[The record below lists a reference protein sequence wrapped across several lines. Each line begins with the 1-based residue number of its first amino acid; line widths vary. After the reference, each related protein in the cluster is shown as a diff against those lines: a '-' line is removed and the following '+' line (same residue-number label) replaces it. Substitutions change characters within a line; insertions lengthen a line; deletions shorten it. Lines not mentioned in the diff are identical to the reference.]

1 MGSATFPTGLRISRA
16 SAIGLDLCVGIERQ
30 TNQMALQSQSNTRRA
45 YRLFRDNVFAGLF
58 FGSVAVGILVLA
70 WLLTEVIVDSVGW
83 LDWQFLTSYSS
94 RHPVDAGVLAPI
106 AGTFWVIIL
115 TAVMTVPVGVAT
127 AVYLEEFAPDNRLTR
142 LIQLNI
148 SNLAGVPSVVYG
160 LLGLAIFVQYLFDGQ
175 RSLLAGALT
184 LSLLV
189 MPIVIIA
196 SQEALRAVPS
206 SYRDAAYAMGATR
219 WQVVKMVVLPQAVPS
234 IMSGIILAMSR
245 AIGETAPILVVSSLV
260 FITYVPTSPTD
271 RFTVLPLQIVTWVSQ
286 PQDDFRNIAAAAII
300 ILLVMLLTMNALA
313 IYIRAKFQRRA
324 EY

>member
-1 MGSATFPTGLRISRA
+1 
-16 SAIGLDLCVGIERQ
+16 
-30 TNQMALQSQSNTRRA
+30 MALQFQSNARKT
-45 YRLFRDNVFAGLF
+45 YRLARDNVFAALF
-58 FGSVAVGILVLA
+58 AGSVIIGVLVLA
-70 WLLTEVIVDSVGW
+70 WLLIEVFIDSIGW
-83 LDWQFLTSYSS
+83 LDWQFLSSYSS
-94 RHPVDAGVLAPI
+94 RHPDQAGVLAPI

-115 TAVMTVPVGVAT
+115 TAIMTVPVGIAT
-127 AVYLEEFAPDNRLTR
+127 AVYLEEFAPNNRLTR

-175 RSLLAGALT
+175 RSLLAGSLT

-196 SQEALRAVPS
+196 SQEAIRAVPP

-219 WQVVKMVVLPQAVPS
+219 WQVVKMVVLPQAIPS

-260 FITYVPTSPTD
+260 FITYVPTSPFD

-286 PQDDFRNIAAAAII
+286 PQDDFRHIAAAAIV
-300 ILLVMLLTMNALA
+300 ILLVMLLTMNAAA

>member
-1 MGSATFPTGLRISRA
+1 
-16 SAIGLDLCVGIERQ
+16 
-30 TNQMALQSQSNTRRA
+30 MALQTQSNARKV
-45 YRLFRDNVFAGLF
+45 YRLWRDNAFAALF
-58 FGSVAVGILVLA
+58 FGSVVLGVLVLA
-70 WLLTEVIVDSVGW
+70 WLLIEVLVDSVGW
-83 LDWQFLTSYSS
+83 LDWQFLSSYSS
-94 RHPVDAGVLAPI
+94 RHPEEAGVLAPI
-106 AGTFWVIIL
+106 AGTFWVIVL
-115 TAVMTVPVGVAT
+115 TAVITVPVGVAT
-127 AVYLEEFAPDNRLTR
+127 AVYLEEFSPDNRITR

-160 LLGLAIFVQYLFDGQ
+160 LLGLAIFVQFLFDGQ

-189 MPIVIIA
+189 MPIVVIA
-196 SQEALRAVPS
+196 SQEAIRAVPPS
-206 SYRDAAYAMGATR
+206 HRDAAYAMGATR
-219 WQVVKMVVLPQAVPS
+219 WQVVKMVVLPQAIPS
-234 IMSGIILAMSR
+234 MMSGIIIAMSR

-286 PQDDFRNIAAAAII
+286 PQDDFRHIAAAAII
-300 ILLVMLLTMNALA
+300 ILLVMLLSMNAAA

>member
-1 MGSATFPTGLRISRA
+1 M
-16 SAIGLDLCVGIERQ
+16 Q
-30 TNQMALQSQSNTRRA
+30 TQSNTRKT
-45 YRLFRDNVFAGLF
+45 YRLARDNAFAALF
-58 FGSVAVGILVLA
+58 LGSVIVGVLVLA
-70 WLLTEVIVDSVGW
+70 WLLIEVFIDSIGW
-83 LDWQFLTSYSS
+83 LDWQFLSNYSS
-94 RHPVDAGVLAPI
+94 RHPEEAGILAPI

-115 TAVMTVPVGVAT
+115 TAIMTVPVGIAT
-127 AVYLEEFAPDNRLTR
+127 ALYLEEFAPDNRVTR

-196 SQEALRAVPS
+196 SQEAIRAVPP

-219 WQVVKMVVLPQAVPS
+219 WQVVKMVVLPQAIPS
-234 IMSGIILAMSR
+234 MMSGIILAMSR

-260 FITYVPTSPTD
+260 FITYVPTSPFD

-286 PQDDFRNIAAAAII
+286 PQDDFRHISAAAIV
-300 ILLVMLLTMNALA
+300 ILLIMLLTMNAAA

>member
-1 MGSATFPTGLRISRA
+1 
-16 SAIGLDLCVGIERQ
+16 
-30 TNQMALQSQSNTRRA
+30 MALQTQSNARKA
-45 YRLFRDNVFAGLF
+45 YRSVRDNVAAALF
-58 FGSVAVGILVLA
+58 LSSVVVGVLVLL
-70 WLLTEVIVDSVGW
+70 WLLLEVFIDSIGW
-83 LDWQFLTSYSS
+83 LDWQFLSSYSS
-94 RHPVDAGVLAPI
+94 RHPEEAGILAPI

-115 TAVMTVPVGVAT
+115 TAIMTVPVGIAT

-196 SQEALRAVPS
+196 SQEAIRAVPP

-219 WQVVKMVVLPQAVPS
+219 WQVVKMVVLPQAIAS

-260 FITYVPTSPTD
+260 FITYVPTSPFD

-286 PQDDFRNIAAAAII
+286 PQDDFRHISAAAII
-300 ILLVMLLTMNALA
+300 ILLIMLLSMNAAA
-313 IYIRAKFQRRA
+313 IYIRAKFQRRS
-324 EY
+324 EN

>member
-1 MGSATFPTGLRISRA
+1 
-16 SAIGLDLCVGIERQ
+16 
-30 TNQMALQSQSNTRRA
+30 MALQSQSNARKT
-45 YRLFRDNVFAGLF
+45 YRVARDHVFAVLF
-58 FGSVAVGILVLA
+58 TSSVVAGVLVLA
-70 WLLTEVIVDSVGW
+70 WLLIEVFVESVGW
-83 LDWQFLTSYSS
+83 LDWQFLSSYSS
-94 RHPVDAGVLAPI
+94 RHPVEAGVLAPI

-115 TAVMTVPVGVAT
+115 TAVMTVPVGIAT
-127 AVYLEEFAPDNRLTR
+127 AVYLEEFAPDNRITR

-196 SQEALRAVPS
+196 SQEAIRAVPP

-219 WQVVKMVVLPQAVPS
+219 WQVVKMVVLPQAIPS
-234 IMSGIILAMSR
+234 MMSGIILAMSR

-260 FITYVPTSPTD
+260 FITYVPTSPFD

-286 PQDDFRNIAAAAII
+286 PQDEFRHIAAAAIV
-300 ILLVMLLTMNALA
+300 ILLVMLLSMNAVA

>member
-1 MGSATFPTGLRISRA
+1 
-16 SAIGLDLCVGIERQ
+16 
-30 TNQMALQSQSNTRRA
+30 MALQTQSNKRKTYRRA
-45 YRLFRDNVFAGLF
+45 RDNVFAGIFLS
-58 FGSVAVGILVLA
+58 SVVVGVLVLA
-70 WLLTEVIVDSVGW
+70 WLLIEVFVDSFGW
-83 LDWQFLTSYSS
+83 LDWQFLSSYSS
-94 RHPVDAGVLAPI
+94 RHPVEAGVLAPI

-115 TAVMTVPVGVAT
+115 TAVMTVPVGIAT

-196 SQEALRAVPS
+196 SQEAIRAVPP

-219 WQVVKMVVLPQAVPS
+219 WQVVKMVVLPQAIPS
-234 IMSGIILAMSR
+234 MMSGIILAMSR

-286 PQDDFRNIAAAAII
+286 PQDDFRHIAAAAIV
-300 ILLVMLLTMNALA
+300 ILLVMLLSMNAAA

>member
-1 MGSATFPTGLRISRA
+1 
-16 SAIGLDLCVGIERQ
+16 
-30 TNQMALQSQSNTRRA
+30 MALQSQSSTRKT
-45 YRLFRDNVFAGLF
+45 YRLARDNVFAALF
-58 FGSVAVGILVLA
+58 AGSVIIGVLVLA
-70 WLLTEVIVDSVGW
+70 WLLIEVFIDSVGW
-83 LDWQFLTSYSS
+83 LDWQFLSSYSS
-94 RHPVDAGVLAPI
+94 RHPDQAGVLAPI

-115 TAVMTVPVGVAT
+115 TAVMTVPVGIAT
-127 AVYLEEFAPDNRLTR
+127 AIYLEEFAPANRVTR

-196 SQEALRAVPS
+196 SQEAIRAVPP

-219 WQVVKMVVLPQAVPS
+219 WQVVKMVVLPQAIPS

-260 FITYVPTSPTD
+260 FITYVPTSPFD

-286 PQDDFRNIAAAAII
+286 PQDDFRHIAAAAIV
-300 ILLVMLLTMNALA
+300 ILLVMLLTMNAAA

>member
-1 MGSATFPTGLRISRA
+1 MT
-16 SAIGLDLCVGIERQ
+16 
-30 TNQMALQSQSNTRRA
+30 LQSQSSTRKT
-45 YRLFRDNVFAGLF
+45 YRLARDNVFAVLF
-58 FGSVAVGILVLA
+58 VGSVVAGVLILA
-70 WLLTEVIVDSVGW
+70 WLLIEVFIDSIGW
-83 LDWQFLTSYSS
+83 LDWQFLSSYSS
-94 RHPVDAGVLAPI
+94 RHPEEAGILAPI

-115 TAVMTVPVGVAT
+115 TAVMTVPVGIAT
-127 AVYLEEFAPDNRLTR
+127 AVYLEEFALDNRVTR

-196 SQEALRAVPS
+196 SQEAIRAVPP

-219 WQVVKMVVLPQAVPS
+219 WQVVKMVVLPQAIPS
-234 IMSGIILAMSR
+234 MMSGIILAMSR

-260 FITYVPTSPTD
+260 FITYVPTTPFD

-286 PQDDFRNIAAAAII
+286 PQDNFRHISAAAIV
-300 ILLVMLLTMNALA
+300 ILLIMLLTMNAAA

>member
-1 MGSATFPTGLRISRA
+1 MTPRTQGTKRKTYRIA
-16 SAIGLDLCVGIERQ
+16 
-30 TNQMALQSQSNTRRA
+30 
-45 YRLFRDNVFAGLF
+45 RDNVFAALF
-58 FGSVAVGILVLA
+58 FGSVVVGVLVLA
-70 WLLTEVIVDSVGW
+70 WLLIEVFVDSVGW
-83 LDWQFLTSYSS
+83 LDWQFLSSYSS
-94 RHPVDAGVLAPI
+94 RHPVEAGVLAPI

-115 TAVMTVPVGVAT
+115 TAVMTVPVGIAT
-127 AVYLEEFAPDNRLTR
+127 AIYLEEFAPDNRVTR

-196 SQEALRAVPS
+196 SQEAIRAVPP

-234 IMSGIILAMSR
+234 MMSGIILAMSR

-260 FITYVPTSPTD
+260 FITYVPTSPFD

-286 PQDDFRNIAAAAII
+286 PQDDFRHIAAAAIV
-300 ILLVMLLTMNALA
+300 ILLVMLLSMNAVA

-324 EY
+324 EN

>member
-1 MGSATFPTGLRISRA
+1 MT
-16 SAIGLDLCVGIERQ
+16 
-30 TNQMALQSQSNTRRA
+30 LQSQSSARKT
-45 YRLFRDNVFAGLF
+45 YRLARDNVFAALF
-58 FGSVAVGILVLA
+58 TISVVIGVLVLA
-70 WLLTEVIVDSVGW
+70 WLLIEVFVDSIGW
-83 LDWQFLTSYSS
+83 LDWQFLSSYSS
-94 RHPVDAGVLAPI
+94 RHPDQAGVLAPI

-115 TAVMTVPVGVAT
+115 TAVMTVPVGIAT
-127 AVYLEEFAPDNRLTR
+127 AIYLEEFAPDNRLTR

-175 RSLLAGALT
+175 RSLVTGALT

-196 SQEALRAVPS
+196 SQEAVRAVPP

-219 WQVVKMVVLPQAVPS
+219 WQVVKMVVLPQAIPS

-260 FITYVPTSPTD
+260 FITYVPTSPFD

-286 PQDDFRNIAAAAII
+286 PQDAFRNIAAAAIV
-300 ILLVMLLTMNALA
+300 ILLVMLLTMNATA

>member
-1 MGSATFPTGLRISRA
+1 
-16 SAIGLDLCVGIERQ
+16 
-30 TNQMALQSQSNTRRA
+30 MALRYQSNTRKT
-45 YRLFRDNVFAGLF
+45 YRLARDNVFAALF
-58 FGSVAVGILVLA
+58 TSSVIIGVLVLA
-70 WLLTEVIVDSVGW
+70 WLLIEVFIDSIGW
-83 LDWQFLTSYSS
+83 LDWQFLSSYSS
-94 RHPVDAGVLAPI
+94 RHPDQAGVLAPI

-115 TAVMTVPVGVAT
+115 TAVMTVPVGIAT
-127 AVYLEEFAPDNRLTR
+127 AVYLEEFAPNNRLTR

-196 SQEALRAVPS
+196 SQEAIRAVPP

-219 WQVVKMVVLPQAVPS
+219 WQVVKMVVLPQAIPS

-260 FITYVPTSPTD
+260 FITYVPTSPFD

-286 PQDDFRNIAAAAII
+286 PQDDFRHIAAAAIV
-300 ILLVMLLTMNALA
+300 ILLVMLLTMNAAA

>member
-1 MGSATFPTGLRISRA
+1 MTTFLPGCLWVRWLSACWCLLGFWSRYL
-16 SAIGLDLCVGIERQ
+16 I
-30 TNQMALQSQSNTRRA
+30 
-45 YRLFRDNVFAGLF
+45 
-58 FGSVAVGILVLA
+58 
-70 WLLTEVIVDSVGW
+70 DSVGW
-83 LDWQFLTSYSS
+83 LDWQFLSSYSS
-94 RHPVDAGVLAPI
+94 RHPVEAGVLAPI
-106 AGTFWVIIL
+106 AGTFWVIVL
-115 TAVMTVPVGVAT
+115 TAIITVPVGIAT
-127 AVYLEEFAPDNRLTR
+127 AVYLEEFAPKNRTTR

-196 SQEALRAVPS
+196 SQEAIRAVPP

-219 WQVVKMVVLPQAVPS
+219 WQVVKMVVLPQAIPS
-234 IMSGIILAMSR
+234 MMSGIILAMSR

-260 FITYVPTSPTD
+260 FITYVPTSPFD

-286 PQDDFRNIAAAAII
+286 PQDDFRHIAAAAIL
-300 ILLVMLLTMNALA
+300 ILLIMLLSMNAVA

>member
-1 MGSATFPTGLRISRA
+1 
-16 SAIGLDLCVGIERQ
+16 
-30 TNQMALQSQSNTRRA
+30 MALQSQSNTRKT
-45 YRLFRDNVFAGLF
+45 YRLVRDNVFTALF
-58 FGSVAVGILVLA
+58 FSSVVVGVLVLA
-70 WLLTEVIVDSVGW
+70 WLLIEVFVESVGW
-83 LDWQFLTSYSS
+83 LDWQFLSSYSS
-94 RHPVDAGVLAPI
+94 RHPDQAGVLAPI

-115 TAVMTVPVGVAT
+115 TALMTVPVGIAT
-127 AVYLEEFAPDNRLTR
+127 AVYLEEFAPNNRVTR
-142 LIQLNI
+142 LVQLNI

-189 MPIVIIA
+189 MPIVIIV
-196 SQEALRAVPS
+196 SQEAIRAVPP

-219 WQVVKMVVLPQAVPS
+219 WQVVKMVVLPQAIPGM
-234 IMSGIILAMSR
+234 MSGIILAMSR

-286 PQDDFRNIAAAAII
+286 PQDDFRHIAAAAII
-300 ILLVMLLTMNALA
+300 ILLVMLLSMNAAA

>member
-1 MGSATFPTGLRISRA
+1 
-16 SAIGLDLCVGIERQ
+16 
-30 TNQMALQSQSNTRRA
+30 MALQSQSNTRRA
-45 YRLFRDNVFAGLF
+45 YRLSRDNVFAGLF

-70 WLLTEVIVDSVGW
+70 WLLIEVVVDSIGW

>member
-1 MGSATFPTGLRISRA
+1 MFA
-16 SAIGLDLCVGIERQ
+16 
-30 TNQMALQSQSNTRRA
+30 AL
-45 YRLFRDNVFAGLF
+45 FAG
-58 FGSVAVGILVLA
+58 SVVIGVLVLA
-70 WLLTEVIVDSVGW
+70 WLLIEVFIDSVGW
-83 LDWQFLTSYSS
+83 LDWQFLSSYSS
-94 RHPVDAGVLAPI
+94 RHPDQAGVLAPI

-127 AVYLEEFAPDNRLTR
+127 AVYLEEFAPDNRITR

-196 SQEALRAVPS
+196 SQEAIRAVPPS
-206 SYRDAAYAMGATR
+206 HRDAAYAMGATR

-260 FITYVPTSPTD
+260 FITYVPTSPFD

-286 PQDDFRNIAAAAII
+286 PQDDFRHIAAAAIV
-300 ILLVMLLTMNALA
+300 ILLIMLLTMNATA

>member
-1 MGSATFPTGLRISRA
+1 M
-16 SAIGLDLCVGIERQ
+16 Q
-30 TNQMALQSQSNTRRA
+30 TQSNTRKT
-45 YRLFRDNVFAGLF
+45 YRLARDNAFAALF
-58 FGSVAVGILVLA
+58 LGSVIVGVLVLA
-70 WLLTEVIVDSVGW
+70 WLLIEVFIDSIGW
-83 LDWQFLTSYSS
+83 LDWQFLSNYSS
-94 RHPVDAGVLAPI
+94 RHPEEAGILAPI

-115 TAVMTVPVGVAT
+115 TAIMTVPVGIAT
-127 AVYLEEFAPDNRLTR
+127 ALYLEEFAPDNRITR

-196 SQEALRAVPS
+196 SQEAIRAVPP

-219 WQVVKMVVLPQAVPS
+219 WQVVKMVVLPQAIPS
-234 IMSGIILAMSR
+234 MMSGIILAMSR

-260 FITYVPTSPTD
+260 FITYVPTSPFD

-286 PQDDFRNIAAAAII
+286 PQDDFRHISAAAIM
-300 ILLVMLLTMNALA
+300 ILLIMLLTMNAAA

>member
-1 MGSATFPTGLRISRA
+1 
-16 SAIGLDLCVGIERQ
+16 
-30 TNQMALQSQSNTRRA
+30 MALQFQSNARKT
-45 YRLFRDNVFAGLF
+45 YRLARDNVFAALF
-58 FGSVAVGILVLA
+58 AGSVIIGVLVLA
-70 WLLTEVIVDSVGW
+70 WLLIEVFIDSVGW
-83 LDWQFLTSYSS
+83 LDWQFLSSYSS
-94 RHPVDAGVLAPI
+94 RHPDQAGVLAPI

-115 TAVMTVPVGVAT
+115 TAVMTVPVGIAT
-127 AVYLEEFAPDNRLTR
+127 AIYLEEFAPANRVTR

-196 SQEALRAVPS
+196 SQEAIRAVPP

-219 WQVVKMVVLPQAVPS
+219 WQVVKMVVLPQAIPS

-260 FITYVPTSPTD
+260 FITYVPTSPFD

-286 PQDDFRNIAAAAII
+286 PQDDFRHIAAAAIV
-300 ILLVMLLTMNALA
+300 ILLVMLLTMNAAA

>member
-1 MGSATFPTGLRISRA
+1 MT
-16 SAIGLDLCVGIERQ
+16 
-30 TNQMALQSQSNTRRA
+30 LQSQSSVRKV
-45 YRLFRDNVFAGLF
+45 YRLARDNLFAGLF
-58 FGSVAVGILVLA
+58 MGSVVTGVLVLA
-70 WLLTEVIVDSVGW
+70 WLLVEVFVDSVGW
-83 LDWQFLTSYSS
+83 LDWQFLSSYSS
-94 RHPVDAGVLAPI
+94 RHPVEAGVLAPI
-106 AGTFWVIIL
+106 AGTFWVIVL
-115 TAVMTVPVGVAT
+115 TAIITVPVGIAT
-127 AVYLEEFAPDNRLTR
+127 AVYLEEFAPKNRTTR
-142 LIQLNI
+142 LVQLNI

-196 SQEALRAVPS
+196 SQEAIRAVPP

-219 WQVVKMVVLPQAVPS
+219 WQVVKMVVLPQAIPS
-234 IMSGIILAMSR
+234 MMSGIILAMSR

-260 FITYVPTSPTD
+260 FITYVPTSPFD

-286 PQDDFRNIAAAAII
+286 PQDDFRHIAAAAIL
-300 ILLVMLLTMNALA
+300 ILLIMLLSMNAVA

>member
-1 MGSATFPTGLRISRA
+1 M
-16 SAIGLDLCVGIERQ
+16 Q
-30 TNQMALQSQSNTRRA
+30 TQSNTRKT
-45 YRLFRDNVFAGLF
+45 YRLARDNAFAALF
-58 FGSVAVGILVLA
+58 LGSVIVGVLVLA
-70 WLLTEVIVDSVGW
+70 WLLIEVFIDSIGW
-83 LDWQFLTSYSS
+83 LDWQFLSNYSS
-94 RHPVDAGVLAPI
+94 RHPEEAGILAPI

-115 TAVMTVPVGVAT
+115 TAVMTVPVGIAT
-127 AVYLEEFAPDNRLTR
+127 ALYLEEFAPDNRVTR

-196 SQEALRAVPS
+196 SQEAIRAVPP

-219 WQVVKMVVLPQAVPS
+219 WQVVKMVVLPQAIPS
-234 IMSGIILAMSR
+234 MMSGIILAMSR

-260 FITYVPTSPTD
+260 FITYVPTSPFD

-286 PQDDFRNIAAAAII
+286 PQDDFRHISAAAIV
-300 ILLVMLLTMNALA
+300 ILLIMLLTMNAAA

>member
-1 MGSATFPTGLRISRA
+1 MT
-16 SAIGLDLCVGIERQ
+16 
-30 TNQMALQSQSNTRRA
+30 LQSQSSTRKT
-45 YRLFRDNVFAGLF
+45 YRLARDNVFATLF
-58 FGSVAVGILVLA
+58 AGSVVVGVLVLA
-70 WLLTEVIVDSVGW
+70 WLLIEVFIDSIGW
-83 LDWQFLTSYSS
+83 LDWQFLSSYSS
-94 RHPVDAGVLAPI
+94 RHPDQAGVLAPI

-115 TAVMTVPVGVAT
+115 TAVMTVPVGIAT
-127 AVYLEEFAPDNRLTR
+127 AVYLEEFAPKNRLTR

-196 SQEALRAVPS
+196 SQEAIRAVPP

-219 WQVVKMVVLPQAVPS
+219 WQVVKMVVLPQAIPS

-260 FITYVPTSPTD
+260 FITYVPTSPFD

-286 PQDDFRNIAAAAII
+286 PQDDFRHIAAAAIV
-300 ILLVMLLTMNALA
+300 ILLIMLLTMNAAA

>member
-1 MGSATFPTGLRISRA
+1 
-16 SAIGLDLCVGIERQ
+16 
-30 TNQMALQSQSNTRRA
+30 MALQSQSSARKT
-45 YRLFRDNVFAGLF
+45 YRLARDNVFAALF
-58 FGSVAVGILVLA
+58 VSSVIAGVLVLA
-70 WLLTEVIVDSVGW
+70 WLLIEVFIDSFGW
-83 LDWQFLTSYSS
+83 LDWQFLSSYSS
-94 RHPVDAGVLAPI
+94 RHPDQAGVLAPI

-115 TAVMTVPVGVAT
+115 TAVMTVPVGIAT
-127 AVYLEEFAPDNRLTR
+127 AIYLEEFAPANRVTR

-196 SQEALRAVPS
+196 SQEAIRAVPP

-219 WQVVKMVVLPQAVPS
+219 WQVVKMVVLPQAIPS
-234 IMSGIILAMSR
+234 MMSGIILAMSR

-260 FITYVPTSPTD
+260 FITYVPTTPFD

-286 PQDDFRNIAAAAII
+286 PQDDFRHIAAAAIV
-300 ILLVMLLTMNALA
+300 ILLVMLLTMNAAA

>member
-1 MGSATFPTGLRISRA
+1 
-16 SAIGLDLCVGIERQ
+16 
-30 TNQMALQSQSNTRRA
+30 MALQSQSNTRKT
-45 YRLFRDNVFAGLF
+45 YRLARDNVFAALF
-58 FGSVAVGILVLA
+58 ATSVVIGVLVLA
-70 WLLTEVIVDSVGW
+70 WLLIEVFIDSIGW
-83 LDWQFLTSYSS
+83 LDWQFLSSYSS
-94 RHPVDAGVLAPI
+94 RHPVEAGVLAPI

-115 TAVMTVPVGVAT
+115 TAAMTVPVGIAT
-127 AVYLEEFAPDNRLTR
+127 AVYLEEFASNNQLTR

-175 RSLLAGALT
+175 RSLLTGALT

-196 SQEALRAVPS
+196 SQEAIRAVPS
-206 SYRDAAYAMGATR
+206 SHRDAAYAMGATR

-234 IMSGIILAMSR
+234 MMSGIILAMSR

-260 FITYVPTSPTD
+260 FITYVPTSPFD

-286 PQDDFRNIAAAAII
+286 PQDDFRHIAAAAIV
-300 ILLVMLLTMNALA
+300 ILLVMLLTMNAAA

>member
-1 MGSATFPTGLRISRA
+1 
-16 SAIGLDLCVGIERQ
+16 
-30 TNQMALQSQSNTRRA
+30 MALQTQSNKRKTYRRA
-45 YRLFRDNVFAGLF
+45 RDNVFAGIFLS
-58 FGSVAVGILVLA
+58 SVVVGVLVLA
-70 WLLTEVIVDSVGW
+70 WLLIEVFVESVGW
-83 LDWQFLTSYSS
+83 LDWQFLSSYSS
-94 RHPVDAGVLAPI
+94 RHPVEAGVLAPI

-115 TAVMTVPVGVAT
+115 TAVMTVPVGIAT
-127 AVYLEEFAPDNRLTR
+127 AVYLEEFAPNNRVTR

-196 SQEALRAVPS
+196 SQEAIRAVPP

-219 WQVVKMVVLPQAVPS
+219 WQVVKMVVLPQAIPS
-234 IMSGIILAMSR
+234 MMSGIILAMSR

-286 PQDDFRNIAAAAII
+286 PQDDFRHIAAAAIV
-300 ILLVMLLTMNALA
+300 ILLVMLLTMNAAA

>member
-1 MGSATFPTGLRISRA
+1 MT
-16 SAIGLDLCVGIERQ
+16 
-30 TNQMALQSQSNTRRA
+30 LQSQSSTRKT
-45 YRLFRDNVFAGLF
+45 YRLARDNVFAVLF
-58 FGSVAVGILVLA
+58 VGSVVAGVLILA
-70 WLLTEVIVDSVGW
+70 WLLVEVFIDSIGW
-83 LDWQFLTSYSS
+83 LDWQFLSSYSS
-94 RHPVDAGVLAPI
+94 RHPEEAGILAPI

-115 TAVMTVPVGVAT
+115 TAAMTVPVGIAT
-127 AVYLEEFAPDNRLTR
+127 AVYLEEFAPDNRVTR

-196 SQEALRAVPS
+196 SQEAIRAVPS

-219 WQVVKMVVLPQAVPS
+219 WQVVKMVVLPQAIPGM
-234 IMSGIILAMSR
+234 MSGIILAMSR

-260 FITYVPTSPTD
+260 FITYVPTTPFD

-286 PQDDFRNIAAAAII
+286 PQDNFRHISAAAIV
-300 ILLVMLLTMNALA
+300 ILLIMLLTMNAAA

>member
-1 MGSATFPTGLRISRA
+1 
-16 SAIGLDLCVGIERQ
+16 
-30 TNQMALQSQSNTRRA
+30 MALQSKRNTRKT
-45 YRLFRDNVFAGLF
+45 YRLVRDNIFAALF
-58 FGSVAVGILVLA
+58 LGSVVAGVLVLA
-70 WLLTEVIVDSVGW
+70 WLLIEVFVDSVGW
-83 LDWQFLTSYSS
+83 LDWQFLSSYSS
-94 RHPVDAGVLAPI
+94 RHPVEAGVLAPI

-115 TAVMTVPVGVAT
+115 TAVMTVPVGIAT
-127 AVYLEEFAPDNRLTR
+127 AIYLEEFAPDNRVTSLV
-142 LIQLNI
+142 QLNI

-196 SQEALRAVPS
+196 SQEAIRAVPP

-234 IMSGIILAMSR
+234 MMSGIILAMSR

-260 FITYVPTSPTD
+260 FITYVPTSPFD

-286 PQDDFRNIAAAAII
+286 PQDDFRHIAAAAIV
-300 ILLVMLLTMNALA
+300 ILLVMLLSMNAVA

-324 EY
+324 EN

>member
-1 MGSATFPTGLRISRA
+1 
-16 SAIGLDLCVGIERQ
+16 
-30 TNQMALQSQSNTRRA
+30 MALQTQSNARKT
-45 YRLFRDNVFAGLF
+45 YRLARDNVFAALF
-58 FGSVAVGILVLA
+58 FGSVIVGVLVLA
-70 WLLTEVIVDSVGW
+70 WLLIEIFLDSIGW
-83 LDWQFLTSYSS
+83 LDWQFLSSYSS
-94 RHPVDAGVLAPI
+94 RHPVEAGILAPI

-115 TAVMTVPVGVAT
+115 TAVMTVPVGIAT
-127 AVYLEEFAPDNRLTR
+127 AIYLEEFASDNRVTR

-196 SQEALRAVPS
+196 SQEAIRAVPS

-286 PQDDFRNIAAAAII
+286 PQDDFRHIAAAAIVV
-300 ILLVMLLTMNALA
+300 LLVMLLSMNAAA
-313 IYIRAKFQRRA
+313 IYIRAKFQRRS
-324 EY
+324 EN

>member
-1 MGSATFPTGLRISRA
+1 
-16 SAIGLDLCVGIERQ
+16 
-30 TNQMALQSQSNTRRA
+30 MALQSQSNTRKT
-45 YRLFRDNVFAGLF
+45 YRLVRDNVFTALF
-58 FGSVAVGILVLA
+58 FSSVVVGVLVLA
-70 WLLTEVIVDSVGW
+70 WLLIEVFVESVGW
-83 LDWQFLTSYSS
+83 LDWQFLSSYSS
-94 RHPVDAGVLAPI
+94 RHPDQAGVLAPI

-115 TAVMTVPVGVAT
+115 TALMTVPVGIAT
-127 AVYLEEFAPDNRLTR
+127 AVYLEEFAPNNRVTR
-142 LIQLNI
+142 LVQLNI

-189 MPIVIIA
+189 MPIVIIV
-196 SQEALRAVPS
+196 SQEAIRAVPS

-219 WQVVKMVVLPQAVPS
+219 WQVVKMVVLPQAIPGM
-234 IMSGIILAMSR
+234 MSGIILAMSR

-286 PQDDFRNIAAAAII
+286 PQDDFRHIAAAAII
-300 ILLVMLLTMNALA
+300 ILLVMLLSMNAAA
-313 IYIRAKFQRRA
+313 IYIRAKFQRRS
-324 EY
+324 EN

>member
-1 MGSATFPTGLRISRA
+1 
-16 SAIGLDLCVGIERQ
+16 
-30 TNQMALQSQSNTRRA
+30 MALQSQSNTRKT
-45 YRLFRDNVFAGLF
+45 YRLARDNVFAALF
-58 FGSVAVGILVLA
+58 AGSVVIGVLVLA
-70 WLLTEVIVDSVGW
+70 WLLLEVFIDSIGW
-83 LDWQFLTSYSS
+83 LDWQFLSSYSS
-94 RHPVDAGVLAPI
+94 RHPDQAGVLAPI

-115 TAVMTVPVGVAT
+115 TAIMTVPVGIAT
-127 AVYLEEFAPDNRLTR
+127 AVYLEEFAPNTRLTR

-196 SQEALRAVPS
+196 SQEAVRAVPP

-219 WQVVKMVVLPQAVPS
+219 WQVVKMVVLPQAIPS

-260 FITYVPTSPTD
+260 FITYVPTSPFD

-286 PQDDFRNIAAAAII
+286 PQDDFRHIAAAAIV
-300 ILLVMLLTMNALA
+300 ILLVMLLTMNAAA